1 MQRNTM
7 ITMALS
13 LSLALLLSACGTEP
27 EAQAPANTPATTTD
41 TASRT
46 PSPSTDASSTEK
58 PPASVPSGE
67 SETSGVTK
75 PVPEKGEPTAEQEV
89 EEMMKLAA
97 EGRVAHSDFAVEHGL
112 MDDVEKEWGEPD
124 KDEFAGQG
132 MYATYE
138 KRHIVFG
145 YNKGMQLFDVRS
157 DDPEVQKLT
166 LEDVEK
172 ALGKSKDVRE
182 TGGDAIY
189 VYKASPDYELKF
201 IVPKPTAKN
210 PNPHVDHISV
220 FYPQGAK
227 NLMAG

>member
-1 MQRNTM
+1 
-7 ITMALS
+7 
-13 LSLALLLSACGTEP
+13 
-27 EAQAPANTPATTTD
+27 
-41 TASRT
+41 
-46 PSPSTDASSTEK
+46 
-58 PPASVPSGE
+58 
-67 SETSGVTK
+67 
-75 PVPEKGEPTAEQEV
+75 
-89 EEMMKLAA
+89 MMKLAA
-97 EGRVAHSDFAVEHGL
+97 EGRVAHSGFAVEHGL

-145 YNKGMQLFDVRS
+145 YNKGMQIFDVRS
-157 DDPEVQKLT
+157 DGPEVRKLT

-172 ALGKSKDVRE
+172 ALGKAKDVRE

-189 VYKASPDYELKF
+189 VYEASADYELKF
-201 IVPKPTAKN
+201 IVPKPTGKN

-220 FYPQGAK
+220 FYPQGSK

>member
-75 PVPEKGEPTAEQEV
+75 PEKGEPTAEQEV

-166 LEDVEK
+166 LEDVVK

-210 PNPHVDHISV
+210 RNPHVDHISV

>member
-13 LSLALLLSACGTEP
+13 LSLALLLSACSTQP
-27 EAQAPANTPATTTD
+27 AAQAPANTPATATD

-46 PSPSTDASSTEK
+46 PSPSPDASSSEK
-58 PPASVPSGE
+58 PPASAPSGDSE
-67 SETSGVTK
+67 SSGVTK
-75 PVPEKGEPTAEQEV
+75 PEPEKGEPTAEQEV

-132 MYATYE
+132 MYAAYE
-138 KRHIVFG
+138 TRHIVFG
-145 YNKGMQLFDVRS
+145 YNKGMQIFDVRS
-157 DDPEVQKLT
+157 DDPEVRKLT

-172 ALGKSKDVRE
+172 ALGKAKDVRE
-182 TGGDAIY
+182 NGGDAIY
-189 VYKASPDYELKF
+189 VYEASADYELKF
-201 IVPKPTAKN
+201 IVPKPTDKN

>member
-1 MQRNTM
+1 MKCFVST
-7 ITMALS
+7 
-13 LSLALLLSACGTEP
+13 
-27 EAQAPANTPATTTD
+27 PANTPD
-41 TASRT
+41 TVSRT
-46 PSPSTDASSTEK
+46 TSPSTDASSAEK

-75 PVPEKGEPTAEQEV
+75 PEPEKSAATAVEEV

-145 YNKGMQLFDVRS
+145 YNRACSCSTSARTIRKCRS
-157 DDPEVQKLT
+157 
-166 LEDVEK
+166 
-172 ALGKSKDVRE
+172 
-182 TGGDAIY
+182 
-189 VYKASPDYELKF
+189 
-201 IVPKPTAKN
+201 
-210 PNPHVDHISV
+210 
-220 FYPQGAK
+220 
-227 NLMAG
+227 

>member
-1 MQRNTM
+1 MQRNAM

-13 LSLALLLSACGTEP
+13 LSLALLLSACGTQP
-27 EAQAPANTPATTTD
+27 EAQAPANTPATATD
-41 TASRT
+41 NASRT

-75 PVPEKGEPTAEQEV
+75 PEKGEPTAEQEV

-166 LEDVEK
+166 LEDVVK